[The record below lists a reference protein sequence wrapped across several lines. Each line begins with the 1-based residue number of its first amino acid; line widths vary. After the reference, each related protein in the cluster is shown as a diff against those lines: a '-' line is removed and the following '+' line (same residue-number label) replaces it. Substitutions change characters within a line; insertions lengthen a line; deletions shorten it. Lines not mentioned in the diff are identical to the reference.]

1 MNKNTQEL
9 LRSLKH
15 TKNIEAWLTENAEI
29 FENVP
34 LWRYLERLIAEK
46 GIKKSQCI
54 QNALLQRNYGY
65 QIFSGERTPSRDKV
79 IALCLAMGLTPEE
92 AHSLL
97 CHTGFSDIYP
107 KNRRDSVLIFALER
121 KLTVLETNELL
132 YELGEE
138 LL

>member
-65 QIFSGERTPSRDKV
+65 QIFPG
-79 IALCLAMGLTPEE
+79 
-92 AHSLL
+92 
-97 CHTGFSDIYP
+97 
-107 KNRRDSVLIFALER
+107 SVRLPGIR
-121 KLTVLETNELL
+121 
-132 YELGEE
+132 
-138 LL
+138 

>member
-1 MNKNTQEL
+1 MADGERGDFRECSSVEVSGKADRREGNQKEPVYSECAPPAQ
-9 LRSLKH
+9 LRLSD
-15 TKNIEAWLTENAEI
+15 
-29 FENVP
+29 
-34 LWRYLERLIAEK
+34 
-46 GIKKSQCI
+46 
-54 QNALLQRNYGY
+54 
-65 QIFSGERTPSRDKV
+65 FSGERTPSRDKV